1 MGNTRTLCE
10 AGHRHRSKLE
20 SAVCQIIHLREKV
33 GELRVIQAEDHLK
46 LSAAGIVYIADFK
59 CQDTRSGEF
68 FWVEAKG
75 FENDRWPI
83 LKKLWRFYGPGRL
96 EIWKGTHN
104 RPFLDETIVPKPTST
119 ALNAAETDL
128 WGVDVAGLA
137 SFGKSNLNASSCTA

>member
-1 MGNTRTLCE
+1 MGNTRTTCA
-10 AGHRHRSKLE
+10 AGHPHRSKLE
-20 SAVCQIIHLREKV
+20 SSVCQIIQFREKA
-33 GELRVIQAEDHLK
+33 GELRLVQVEDHVY
-46 LSAAGIVYIADFK
+46 LSNARIGYIPDFK
-59 CQDTRSGEF
+59 CQDTQTGEF

-83 LKKLWRFYGPGRL
+83 LKKLWKFYGPGTL
-96 EIWKGTHN
+96 EIWKGTHL
-104 RPFLDETIVPKPTST
+104 RPYLDETIVPKPTST